1 MGLNVGWV
9 SYFMHVSFIMQLTIL
24 SLTIPHIGSLIKIP
38 MTSGGLITCYCP
50 DKIYYTLSGDMNL
63 RPHVG
68 EPYSLECKFYRLLFV
83 LLGHKNEQSAC
94 NNLTSCKSGD
104 SE

>member
-1 MGLNVGWV
+1 MNGVECR
-9 SYFMHVSFIMQLTIL
+9 MMQLTIL
-24 SLTIPHIGSLIKIP
+24 RLTIPQVGSLIKIP
-38 MTSGGLITCYCP
+38 MTSGGLIRCYCP

-63 RPHVG
+63 RLHVG
-68 EPYSLECKFYRLLFV
+68 EAYSLECKFYKLFV